1 MKMADK
7 WKYGVEKRDINLPFK
22 RDAPRDLPV
31 PPADF
36 EEKVAKRKCIENACS
51 RAPPPGFGE
60 KVAKRGVKY
69 APNASSR
76 APPADFGEEL
86 AKRQI
91 RNWPS
96 NGKYGVEKRDLPMP
110 PPDFEEKVAKRHLA
124 ILPGF
129 GEEVAERDTE
139 TVYKEWK
146 GGAMPNDK
154 RSALVKRSST
164 EEEILERTNEYRA
177 LHGSPAL
184 TIDSTITASAAA
196 HCSKLASENSFYHS
210 STG

>member
-36 EEKVAKRKCIENACS
+36 EEKIAKRGFAVPPGFGEEVAKRGFAV
-51 RAPPPGFGE
+51 PPGFGE

-154 RSALVKRSST
+154 TL
-164 EEEILERTNEYRA
+164 
-177 LHGSPAL
+177 
-184 TIDSTITASAAA
+184 
-196 HCSKLASENSFYHS
+196 
-210 STG
+210 